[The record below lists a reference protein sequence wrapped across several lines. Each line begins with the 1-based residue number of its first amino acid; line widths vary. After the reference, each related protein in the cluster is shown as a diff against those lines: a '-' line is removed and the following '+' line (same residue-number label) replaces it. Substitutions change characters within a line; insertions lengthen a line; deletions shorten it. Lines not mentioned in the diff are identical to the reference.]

1 MPRLVGF
8 GWFAASLEGQ
18 ISEEIGRRILSCDQ
32 RRWSGKALGR
42 GPCRASQ
49 SRKLAD
55 RFGRSTAR
63 CSASAANSQDD
74 VVVSGRPPLGGPG

>member
-8 GWFAASLEGQ
+8 GWFAALLEEQ

-32 RRWSGKALGR
+32 RRPSGGALS
-42 GPCRASQ
+42 PSRASQ

-55 RFGRSTAR
+55 RLDAQRQDAPPRRRTADLQPGRR
-63 CSASAANSQDD
+63 
-74 VVVSGRPPLGGPG
+74 GG

>member
-8 GWFAASLEGQ
+8 GWFAALLEEQ

-32 RRWSGKALGR
+32 RRRSGRALAR

-55 RFGRSTAR
+55 RLDAQR
-63 CSASAANSQDD
+63 QDA
-74 VVVSGRPPLGGPG
+74 PPR